1 VCGWAVNPYCC
12 RSQPQ
17 LRILR
22 PGRLKSMRCSD
33 LTQFVSIQCFFAL
46 AIADRLLIDHAMSGD
61 VKQWQGEVEAQ
72 DGRPELGPAAH
83 LFEASTAVFAA
94 SLQLMIGDYHNFD
107 PDSYRILRNEFRRF
121 YLWNEGF
128 STSSG
133 GLDRILSS
141 SKNLEATVL
150 GIMVSWTKAVLKSRP
165 ELHLLRFWVPAQR
178 MYG

>member
-1 VCGWAVNPYCC
+1 M
-12 RSQPQ
+12 
-17 LRILR
+17 ILQ
-22 PGRLKSMRCSD
+22 PGRLRSMRCSD
-33 LTQFVSIQCFFAL
+33 LAQFVLYQSSVSL
-46 AIADRLLIDHAMSGD
+46 LTTADRLLIGHEMSGD
-61 VKQWQGEVEAQ
+61 VKQWQDEVEAQ
-72 DGRPELGPAAH
+72 DGRAELGPAAH

-94 SLQLMIGDYHNFD
+94 GLQVMIGDYHNFD

-150 GIMVSWTKAVLKSRP
+150 SIMVCWTKAVLRSMP
-165 ELHLLRFWVPAQR
+165 EPYLLGFSVPLQR

>member
-1 VCGWAVNPYCC
+1 LHNLYQSSVCF
-12 RSQPQ
+12 
-17 LRILR
+17 L
-22 PGRLKSMRCSD
+22 
-33 LTQFVSIQCFFAL
+33 AL

-72 DGRPELGPAAH
+72 DGRTELGPAAH
-83 LFEASTAVFAA
+83 LFEASIAVFAA
-94 SLQLMIGDYHNFD
+94 GLQVMIGDYRNFD
-107 PDSYRILRNEFRRF
+107 PDSHRILRNEFRRF

-150 GIMVSWTKAVLKSRP
+150 SIMVSWTKAVLRSMP
-165 ELHLLRFWVPAQR
+165 ELYPLEFWVPLQR